1 MKETYFIS
9 FCFDPNDGY
18 CCVEDISWLSKV
30 MDCLAILS
38 LCESAICSMVL
49 WNSYWF
55 MPSLTPA
62 LFFPKSCLRV
72 LPVNYTFLYSILRIS
87 GSEVKVGRRLFF
99 LRCSMYSL

>member
-49 WNSYWF
+49 WNSY
-55 MPSLTPA
+55 
-62 LFFPKSCLRV
+62 
-72 LPVNYTFLYSILRIS
+72 
-87 GSEVKVGRRLFF
+87 
-99 LRCSMYSL
+99 